1 MTYDWKKLVD
11 EAVCRGELSP
21 FFQAVCELARRAYG
35 IRYED
40 KYDFAQFVC
49 LMLLKQETLIY
60 LFRNNFSSESILYQI
75 KEFIRW
81 RRIDWY
87 RMRGNAELNN
97 LEALEDFQEK
107 ENEFLSQKAAQY
119 ELFFREDALKIK
131 RFIGNIIPAIKGG
144 RLRIDAKENAV
155 KVFLLSQ
162 IFLGELFEDYN
173 LGAVVNILKID
184 VSEYAIKECE
194 IGQYTIEEIAVRLGI
209 STTAVTNSISRI
221 REIGVS
227 LAKQSDLNYLAR

>member
-1 MTYDWKKLVD
+1 MNYDWKKLVD
-11 EAVCRGELSP
+11 KAVCEGELSP
-21 FFQAVCELARRAYG
+21 FFQAVYELARHAYG

-87 RMRGNAELNN
+87 RMRGNVEQNN
-97 LEALEDFQEK
+97 LETIEDLQKK
-107 ENEFLSQKAAQY
+107 ENEFLTQKAAQY
-119 ELFFREDALKIK
+119 ELFLRDDTLKIRK
-131 RFIGNIIPAIKGG
+131 FIENIIPTIKAGN
-144 RLRIDAKENAV
+144 LRADAKENAV

-162 IFLGELFEDYN
+162 IFLGELFEDHN
-173 LGAVVNILKID
+173 LDVVLNMLKID
-184 VSEYAIKECE
+184 LSKYGIKECD

-209 STTAVTNSISRI
+209 STTAITNSISRI
-221 REIGVS
+221 RETGVS
-227 LAKQSDLNYLAR
+227 LAKESDLNYSA